1 MGCPV
6 KERPLAAYAEKLTC
20 RNPGGMRAKRKKV
33 KMQNAKRKTQNW
45 GLFSAISTFAFCIL
59 PFAFCVSAFS
69 APRQLLALQVR
80 PRAAIGDRRRVP
92 PSQRQAR
99 RRGGFSLLEVIL
111 ALAILV
117 AALAVLGELIRS
129 GVRNAQ
135 MARDLSRAQVLCET
149 KLSEVFAGV
158 VPAEKTSNSAIAEA
172 PGWLY
177 SIERDASGPS
187 GLIKVHVTVEQ
198 DPAQQRYPVKFTLA
212 QWIRDPTI
220 TATQWSPPVSAASPT
235 GSSSQGGTSS
245 TRLGQ

>member
-1 MGCPV
+1 M
-6 KERPLAAYAEKLTC
+6 
-20 RNPGGMRAKRKKV
+20 
-33 KMQNAKRKTQNW
+33 
-45 GLFSAISTFAFCIL
+45 
-59 PFAFCVSAFS
+59 
-69 APRQLLALQVR
+69 R
-80 PRAAIGDRRRVP
+80 PRAAAGNRRHVYR
-92 PSQRQAR
+92 SQRHAR

-158 VPAEKTSNSAIAEA
+158 IPAEKTSNSAIAEA
-172 PGWLY
+172 PGWQY

-198 DPAQQRYPVKFTLA
+198 DAAQQRYPVKFTLA

-220 TATQWSPPVSAASPT
+220 TATQWSPPVSAASQS
-235 GSSSQGGTSS
+235 GSSSQSGASS
-245 TRLGQ
+245 TSQRQ